1 VDLQEKRQLDLA
13 AQVTRVKTH
22 ARPWRAIIAGLL
34 AIVCG
39 ILSWH
44 AGQHFSEYFGT
55 GPLGSKVVAA
65 TAAAATC
72 LFGVVAVLDFGSR
85 TRDVLRPVTGLAHAA
100 IVRYAIVLLGI
111 LVVVSVTLALLK
123 LPISQLLVGGA
134 ITSIILGIAAQQALG
149 NVFAGIVL
157 LLSRPFVVGDAVRFR
172 AGAFSG
178 QIEGTVTEIGITYLR
193 LDTADGLLHLPNSQV
208 LSAVVGLAR
217 QAPAERAGGPGR
229 VTPPGLPG
237 PPGSAPPPGAP
248 PAGPAVPPQPAG

>member
-13 AQVTRVKTH
+13 AQVTKVKAR

-34 AIVCG
+34 AIACG

-44 AGQHFSEYFGT
+44 LGQHFSEYFGP
-55 GPLGSKVVAA
+55 GPVGSKVIAA
-65 TAAAATC
+65 VAAAATC
-72 LFGVVAVLDFGSR
+72 LFGVIAVLEFGGR
-85 TRDVLRPVTGLAHAA
+85 TRDVLQPVTGLAHAA
-100 IVRYAIVLLGI
+100 IVRYAIVLLGL

-123 LPISQLLVGGA
+123 LPVSQLLVGGA

-178 QIEGTVTEIGITYLR
+178 QIEGTVSEIGITYLR
-193 LDTADGLLHLPNSQV
+193 LDTTEGVLHLPNSQV
-208 LSAVVGLAR
+208 LAAVVGLAR
-217 QAPAERAGGPGR
+217 PAPEAPAA
-229 VTPPGLPG
+229 
-237 PPGSAPPPGAP
+237 PPGSATPPGAAP
-248 PAGPAVPPQPAG
+248 SGTAVPPAPAG